1 MDFTE
6 FNSLAVLAAAVL
18 PFLLGGLWYSPL
30 MFGNSWMAE
39 NGLTEQEL
47 DDGRQGLVFGLS
59 FLFFLIM
66 SANLAAFLAT
76 PETDL
81 AFGLMAGLLAGFGW
95 VALGIAVVALFE
107 RRSWR
112 YILINGGYMVAAFV
126 IMGAV
131 IGTWR

>member
-1 MDFTE
+1 MT
-6 FNSLAVLAAAVL
+6 
-18 PFLLGGLWYSPL
+18 
-30 MFGNSWMAE
+30 
-39 NGLTEQEL
+39 
-47 DDGRQGLVFGLS
+47 DGRVFGLS

-95 VALGIAVVALFE
+95 VALGIAVIALFE
-107 RRSWR
+107 RRSWT

-131 IGTWR
+131 IGAWR

>member
-1 MDFTE
+1 MDVTE
-6 FNSLAVLAAAVL
+6 FNVPAVLVAAVL

-30 MFGNSWMAE
+30 MFGNSWMTE
-39 NGLTEQEL
+39 NGLTEEEL
-47 DDGRQGLVFGLS
+47 DDGRQGLIFGLS

-76 PETDL
+76 PETTL

-95 VALGIAVVALFE
+95 VALGIAVIALFE
-107 RRSWR
+107 RRSWKV
-112 YILINGGYMVAAFV
+112 ILINGGYMVTAFV

-131 IGTWR
+131 IGIWR